1 MGKKDITD
9 VLQRNVAIMAGHTA
23 KEDSMMPATGAPLP
37 SVEEVKRIVQLVK
50 VIIFTDYFHKRQA
63 NERMRSYIIGV
74 NMEELYELLRRQIAC
89 GLQFCTECGCDAEKQ
104 ADELALRFI
113 DELPEIKRLLYT
125 DVEAMFDN
133 DPAAQTYGEVIFSYP
148 VVNTMTHYRIAHV
161 LHQMEIPILPRIIT
175 EQAHSKT
182 GIDIHPGASIG
193 EYFAIDH
200 GTGVVIGETCIIGN
214 HVTLYQG
221 VTLGRII
228 TEQAHSKT
236 GIDIHPGAKIGEYF
250 AIDHGTGVVIG
261 ETCIIGNHVT
271 LYQGVTLGAKSF
283 KYDANGNMLNVPRH
297 PIIEDYV
304 TIYSNASILGRITIG
319 HHSIIGGNIWV
330 VNNVPPHSR
339 IQQSKAVDLS
349 FQGGLGI

>member
-1 MGKKDITD
+1 
-9 VLQRNVAIMAGHTA
+9 
-23 KEDSMMPATGAPLP
+23 
-37 SVEEVKRIVQLVK
+37 
-50 VIIFTDYFHKRQA
+50 
-63 NERMRSYIIGV
+63 
-74 NMEELYELLRRQIAC
+74 
-89 GLQFCTECGCDAEKQ
+89 LQFCTECHGNVEKNAE
-104 ADELALRFI
+104 ELALRFI

-125 DVEAMFDN
+125 DVQAMFDN

-161 LHQMEIPILPRIIT
+161 LHKMEIPIIPRIIT

-200 GTGVVIGETCIIGN
+200 GTGVVIGET
-214 HVTLYQG
+214 
-221 VTLGRII
+221 
-228 TEQAHSKT
+228 S
-236 GIDIHPGAKIGEYF
+236 
-250 AIDHGTGVVIG
+250 
-261 ETCIIGNHVT
+261 IIGNHVT

-283 KYDANGNMLNVPRH
+283 KYDENGNMLNIPRH

-319 HHSIIGGNIWV
+319 HHSVIGGNIWV
-330 VNNVPPHSR
+330 TNDVPPHSR

>member
-104 ADELALRFI
+104 GDELALRFI

-125 DVEAMFDN
+125 DVQAMFDN

-182 GIDIHPGASIG
+182 GIDIHPGA
-193 EYFAIDH
+193 
-200 GTGVVIGETCIIGN
+200 
-214 HVTLYQG
+214 
-221 VTLGRII
+221 
-228 TEQAHSKT
+228 
-236 GIDIHPGAKIGEYF
+236 KIGEYF

-283 KYDANGNMLNVPRH
+283 KYDENGNMLNVPRH

-319 HHSIIGGNIWV
+319 HHSVIGGNIWV
-330 VNNVPPHSR
+330 VNDVMPYSR

>member
-1 MGKKDITD
+1 MNKKNVNDI
-9 VLQRNVAIMAGHTA
+9 LQRNVAILAGHTVT
-23 KEDSMMPATGAPLP
+23 EDSMMPSTGTPLP
-37 SVEEVKRIVQLVK
+37 SVLEVKRIVQLVK
-50 VIIFTDYFHKRQA
+50 TIIFTDYFHKRQA
-63 NERMRSYIIGV
+63 DVRMRSYIIGV
-74 NMEELYELLRRQIAC
+74 TMEELYDLLQRQIAC
-89 GLQFCTECGCDAEKQ
+89 GLQFCTECQGDAEESAK
-104 ADELALRFI
+104 DLALRFI

-148 VVNTMTHYRIAHV
+148 VVNAMTHYRIAHA

-200 GTGVVIGETCIIGN
+200 GTGVVIGETCIIG
-214 HVTLYQG
+214 
-221 VTLGRII
+221 
-228 TEQAHSKT
+228 A
-236 GIDIHPGAKIGEYF
+236 
-250 AIDHGTGVVIG
+250 
-261 ETCIIGNHVT
+261 HVT

-297 PIIEDYV
+297 PIIEDHV
-304 TIYSNASILGRITIG
+304 TVYSNASILGRITIG
-319 HHSIIGGNIWV
+319 HHSVIGGNIWV
-330 VNNVPPHSR
+330 TNDVPPYSR
-339 IQQSKAVDLS
+339 IQQSKAVEMS